1 MSAYELEK
9 DVEVVRE
16 ELKRGHYK
24 IVVSLRSYNQG
35 PLKLQLSRV
44 NLGEEKET
52 FVKLGRLSKEDV
64 VELLPLI
71 EKLIPQMDKPV
82 AFQEKLK

>member
-24 IVVSLRSYNQG
+24 IVASLRSYNQG
-35 PLKLQLSRV
+35 PLKLQLNRV
-44 NLGEEKET
+44 NLGEETET